1 MKPVAILLTSIVLAV
16 SATSAAAHSRAEL
29 RQFIIAASIDNYR
42 INKGPCA
49 CPYSLNRA
57 GNICGV
63 NSAYSKAGV
72 DKPRCYTRDISD
84 AMLNRIMDAAEAGR

>member
-1 MKPVAILLTSIVLAV
+1 MVAM
-16 SATSAAAHSRAEL
+16 ATTPATAHSREEL
-29 RQFIIAASIDNYR
+29 RQVIIASSIDNYR

-57 GNICGV
+57 GNRCGV

-72 DKPRCYTRDISD
+72 SKPRCYPADISD
-84 AMLNRIMDAAEAGR
+84 AMLDRIMDAAER